1 MKVESTNVQNM
12 QGSPAIA
19 KLPVSRRLFKIQLKV
34 QGEWIGDREFK
45 SIAELVRYANN
56 YHGYSLEY
64 NRVKYHLNRYKE
76 YQFDRKC
83 GEWQTRLLAV
93 C

>member
-1 MKVESTNVQNM
+1 MNNEQNNNNT
-12 QGSPAIA
+12 QSQQLNIA
-19 KLPVSRRLFKIQLKV
+19 GVSKRLFKIQLKV
-34 QGEWIGDREFK
+34 QGEWVGDREFK

-64 NRVKYHLNRYKE
+64 NRIKYHLNRYKE
-76 YQFDRKC
+76 HQFDRKC
-83 GEWQTRLLAV
+83 GEWQARLLAV

>member
-1 MKVESTNVQNM
+1 MNTPQNP
-12 QGSPAIA
+12 QLHKHS
-19 KLPVSRRLFKIQLKV
+19 VSKRLFKIQLKV
-34 QGEWIGDREFK
+34 QGEWVGDREFK

-64 NRVKYHLNRYKE
+64 NRINYHLNRYKE
-76 YQFDRKC
+76 HQFDRKC
-83 GEWQTRLLAV
+83 GEWQARLLAV